1 MAKTI
6 YDPKQ
11 DARFQHPVI
20 DQDEWRERHVLLLLP
35 ACRPV

>member
-11 DARFQHPVI
+11 DPRFQHPVI
-20 DQDEWRERHVLLLLP
+20 DRDEWQERYLP
-35 ACRPV
+35 NGETIPSA